1 MGYVKSMLPDDWESK
16 DDQDNGYFPTKL
28 NMHIQINET
37 KYKYLCRSGVFN
49 PNIRDKWLPRWY
61 DIPFEEC
68 LFASDW
74 KDSSGTIED
83 WKKEAD
89 MGSVMLLTDLPK
101 GINYKQH
108 LKILKTE
115 RLLDGC

>member
-1 MGYVKSMLPDDWESK
+1 MGYVKSMIPDDWEPEY
-16 DDQDNGYFPTKL
+16 DQSR
-28 NMHIQINET
+28 

-68 LFASDW
+68 LFSSDW
-74 KDSSGTIED
+74 EDTSGYAESD
-83 WKKEAD
+83 WRKKAE
-89 MGSVMLLTDLPK
+89 MEGVMLLTDLPK
-101 GINYKQH
+101 GTNYKQH

-115 RLLDGC
+115 SLLNGN

>member
-1 MGYVKSMLPDDWESK
+1 MGYVKSMLPDDWESMSVF
-16 DDQDNGYFPTKL
+16 DQG
-28 NMHIQINET
+28 MG

-68 LFASDW
+68 LFSSDW
-74 KDSSGTIED
+74 EDTSGYIESD
-83 WKKEAD
+83 WRKKAE
-89 MGSVMLLTDLPK
+89 MEGVMLLTDLPK
-101 GINYKQH
+101 GTNYKQH

-115 RLLDGC
+115 RLLDGNDIR

>member
-1 MGYVKSMLPDDWESK
+1 MGYVKSMLPDDWEPGPNDEEYEYNQSR
-16 DDQDNGYFPTKL
+16 
-28 NMHIQINET
+28 

-68 LFASDW
+68 LFSSDW
-74 KDSSGTIED
+74 EDTSGYIESD
-83 WKKEAD
+83 WRKKAE
-89 MGSVMLLTDLPK
+89 MENVMLLTDLPK
-101 GINYKQH
+101 GTNYKQH

-115 RLLDGC
+115 SLLNGN

>member
-1 MGYVKSMLPDDWESK
+1 MGYVKSMLPDDWEPEY
-16 DDQDNGYFPTKL
+16 DQSR
-28 NMHIQINET
+28 

-101 GINYKQH
+101 GTNYKQH

-115 RLLDGC
+115 RLLDGD

>member
-1 MGYVKSMLPDDWESK
+1 MGYVKSMLPDDWEPEY
-16 DDQDNGYFPTKL
+16 DQSR
-28 NMHIQINET
+28 

-61 DIPFEEC
+61 DISFDEC

-74 KDSSGTIED
+74 EDSSGTIEN
-83 WKKEAD
+83 WGKEAEIEH
-89 MGSVMLLTDLPK
+89 VMLLTDLPK
-101 GINYKQH
+101 GTNYKQH

-115 RLLDGC
+115 RLLDGNDVR